1 MAFSMKSYL
10 SIFLKGMIMGFAEL
24 IPGVS
29 GGTFALI
36 LGIYKRLVEAI
47 SNINIAFLKG
57 IFSRNF
63 KESWKQAD
71 LNFLFF
77 LVLGMAVSAFTLSS
91 VISVFYKNFPFF
103 FKSFLSGLLLTSL
116 FYKPLKPEMIDKK
129 FFLGF
134 LLACIVITLAW
145 NFQPTEFEKVTLTY
159 IFFGGLI
166 AVCAF
171 ILPGISGA
179 FVLLLLGIWQL
190 IMDSL
195 FAEFNPMI
203 LLSLFSGCLI
213 GLLLFARLVK
223 RVYEDYPQHL
233 LGFFY
238 SLVLLSIPLMWKS
251 GEWKVS
257 LPNYQLGYVEAF
269 LGLIIGIL
277 FIFVLQKLSSTFQD
291 T

>member
-1 MAFSMKSYL
+1 MKSYL

-63 KESWKQAD
+63 KESWKQGD

-116 FYKPLKPEMIDKK
+116 FYKPLKPEAIDKK

-190 IMDSL
+190 IVDSL

-238 SLVLLSIPLMWKS
+238 TLVLLSIPLMWKS

-269 LGLIIGIL
+269 LGLIVGVL
-277 FIFVLQKLSSTFQD
+277 FIFLLQKLSSTFQD